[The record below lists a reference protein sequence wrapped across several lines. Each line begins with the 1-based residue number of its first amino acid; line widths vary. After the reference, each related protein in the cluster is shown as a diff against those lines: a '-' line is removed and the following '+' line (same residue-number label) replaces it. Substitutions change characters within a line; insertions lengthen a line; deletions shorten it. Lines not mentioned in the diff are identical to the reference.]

1 MGISSQGANGAAAG
15 AASGAAMGATVGGPW
30 GAVIG
35 GAVGGVAG
43 LVSGNSAAKKQKK
56 ALEEY
61 NAQIRANA
69 ERNYQKLDIQES
81 EAAGAAR
88 EQLLDNNI
96 DMVKQRAQIESIA
109 AATGTAGG
117 TLGTLVNDTLA
128 EGGRNQG
135 AIIDNYNREMTG
147 YASQAEDVR
156 RGAQAQLKSTS
167 IQKPTAGEWIG
178 LIAKTGTEMYG
189 GVKNGLSMNTEL
201 GSNYTLNG
209 LASKLIP
216 SGANTKLN

>member
-1 MGISSQGANGAAAG
+1 MGVSSQGANGAAG
-15 AASGAAMGATVGGPW
+15 GTVSGATMGATVGGPW

-35 GAVGGVAG
+35 GVVGGVAG
-43 LVSGNSAAKKQKK
+43 LVSGNSAAKQQKK
-56 ALEEY
+56 AIEKY
-61 NAQIRANA
+61 NQQIRENA
-69 ERNYQKLDIQES
+69 ERNYQKIDIQEK

-135 AIIDNYNREMTG
+135 AIIDNYNREITG

-156 RGAQAQLKSTS
+156 KGAQAQLRSTA
-167 IQKPTAGEWIG
+167 IQKPTAGEWLGIV
-178 LIAKTGTEMYG
+178 AKTGTDLYS
-189 GVKNGLSMNTEL
+189 GVKGGLANNKDL
-201 GSNYTLNG
+201 GSNYSING
-209 LASKLIP
+209 WASKLS

>member
-1 MGISSQGANGAAAG
+1 MGVSSQGANGAASG

-35 GAVGGVAG
+35 GVVGGVAG
-43 LVSGNSAAKKQKK
+43 LVSGSSAAKKQKK
-56 ALEEY
+56 AMEEY
-61 NAQIRANA
+61 NRQIRENA
-69 ERNYQKLDIQES
+69 ERNYQKIDIQEK

-88 EQLLDNNI
+88 EQLLDSNI

-117 TLGTLVNDTLA
+117 TLGTLVNDTIA
-128 EGGRNQG
+128 ENGRNQG

-156 RGAQAQLKSTS
+156 RGAQAQLKSTA
-167 IQKPTAGEWIG
+167 IEKPTAGEWLG
-178 LIAKTGTEMYG
+178 LIAKTGTQMYG
-189 GVKNGLSMNTEL
+189 GVKNGLQMNSEL
-201 GSNYTLNG
+201 GSNYTING
-209 LASKLIP
+209 LLSQR
-216 SGANTKLN
+216 SGANTATN